1 MGVSPKAVMSRSNP
15 LRESGAVVEVEVGEG
30 EEEVVKV
37 PRMAPI
43 FDAPYTPSPTKDAS
57 KRGFFA

>member
-1 MGVSPKAVMSRSNP
+1 M
-15 LRESGAVVEVEVGEG
+15 VEVEVGEG